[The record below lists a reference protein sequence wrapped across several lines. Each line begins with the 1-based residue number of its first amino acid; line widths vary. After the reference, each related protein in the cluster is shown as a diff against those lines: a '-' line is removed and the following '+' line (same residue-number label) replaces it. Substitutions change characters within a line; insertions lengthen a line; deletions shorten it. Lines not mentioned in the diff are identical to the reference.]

1 VPFQIERWLLDTN
14 VWIFGLRRNESFPDS
29 IGLLA
34 NIGSFSALVP
44 LQIIRELHVNLL
56 DDEMKEFY
64 RLQNELRQFV
74 ELSWEAASPERVAF
88 YRDKGCRK
96 GDALVAAHAEAS
108 RADLIVSHNRQ
119 FLATLQNLPVKIAT
133 PAEALSRLSVA

>member
-1 VPFQIERWLLDTN
+1 MFGF
-14 VWIFGLRRNESFPDS
+14 FGLRRNENFPDS
-29 IGLLA
+29 IRLLA

-44 LQIIRELHVNLL
+44 LQIIRELRVNLL

-64 RLQNELRQFV
+64 RLQNELRQSV
-74 ELSWEAASPERVAF
+74 EISWEDASPERVAF

-108 RADLIVSHNRQ
+108 RADLIVSR
-119 FLATLQNLPVKIAT
+119 
-133 PAEALSRLSVA
+133 PAEARRSSRSIGSPAPCMPSRANETLDLYPQVHCKRAQ

>member
-1 VPFQIERWLLDTN
+1 M
-14 VWIFGLRRNESFPDS
+14 
-29 IGLLA
+29 
-34 NIGSFSALVP
+34 P
-44 LQIIRELHVNLL
+44 LQIIRELRVNLL

-64 RLQNELRQFV
+64 RLQNELRQSV
-74 ELSWEAASPERVAF
+74 EISWEDASPERVAF

-133 PAEALSRLSVA
+133 PAEALSGLSVA